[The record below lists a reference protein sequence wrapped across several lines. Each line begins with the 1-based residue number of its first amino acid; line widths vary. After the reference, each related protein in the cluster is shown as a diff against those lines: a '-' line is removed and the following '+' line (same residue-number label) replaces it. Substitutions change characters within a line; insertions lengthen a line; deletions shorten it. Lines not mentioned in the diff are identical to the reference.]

1 MNQTDWG
8 YFPVLLSD
16 GHLGERDNLMMLV
29 RILKEDCD
37 WEVWGCI
44 LGASNVLLLDLD
56 GGGYTVTYFITVE
69 SIPLSILQNFKT
81 IAKYTYSRLFTL
93 NSSPQI

>member
-1 MNQTDWG
+1 MNQTDCG

-16 GHLGERDNLMMLV
+16 GHLGKGQFDDACQNLKGTV
-29 RILKEDCD
+29 IGGYED
-37 WEVWGCI
+37 VFWGPVMFCF
-44 LGASNVLLLDLD
+44 LTD

-81 IAKYTYSRLFTL
+81 IAKYTYSKIIHFK
-93 NSSPQI
+93 